1 MKNLRNGLLFL
12 GFFIFIIAASAIE
25 LHYIRLETVSVLTI
39 VILLVLLNL
48 NIIALLT
55 LIFFVSK
62 NLIKLYIERK
72 QKILGY
78 KFKTKIVV
86 IFVVLTSIPAALL
99 FFVASGLVT
108 NYIDKF
114 LTPQFRQPLTS
125 SLNVAKSVYEME
137 RQRAMEFARAVVSG
151 EKSAS
156 GYRTIHMNRSPE
168 NPTETIKAAFD
179 GKEGTEVIS
188 GENGDT
194 IRAAIPEYSQGKMTG
209 IVVIETTLPKD
220 IAVNVEKVKSAY
232 EDYLNMESW
241 KVPLKM
247 NYILILAFFTLIVV
261 FMALWVALRIA
272 RGITDPI
279 QSLAQATEEVA
290 SGNLDVRL
298 NLRRDDEIG
307 LLINSFNHMVS
318 GLKEGKETLQ
328 KAYVK
333 SDRER
338 LWMENILAN
347 INSGVVFL
355 DVHGRIL
362 TINVAACSIL
372 NVTVENVINKNYR
385 ELTAIIASE
394 ELNAL
399 ISGIIIKDLKGIEK
413 DVRVT
418 VGDKRLMLRVFVTT
432 LRDKAS
438 TPMGLLVVFD
448 DLTDLIKAQKAIAW
462 EEVARRIAHEIKNP
476 LTPIKLSTERMM
488 KKWEQKDKDFD
499 QIFERSTRT
508 IVNEVDSLKRLV
520 DEFSRFGKMPEIKKM
535 PTNLASIINEA
546 LELYKDYKGFNIK
559 VVLPLPGDMP
569 PVEMDGEQ
577 FKRVMINIFDNAFQA
592 MGNSGN
598 IELKV
603 HMDKPANRVFM
614 DIADDGPGMKE
625 DDKDKIFL
633 PYFSTK
639 KDGTGLGLAIAN
651 KIVMEHRGYIRV
663 RDNSPKGTIFTI
675 ELPIRD
681 I

>member
-62 NLIKLYIERK
+62 SLVKLYIERK

-108 NYIDKF
+108 NYIDKL
-114 LTPQFRQPLTS
+114 LTPQFRQPLNS
-125 SLNVAKSVYEME
+125 SLNVAKAVYELE
-137 RQRAMEFARAVVSG
+137 RQKTMEFARSFVSG
-151 EKSAS
+151 EKYAS
-156 GYRTIHMNRSPE
+156 GYRAVRMNKSPE
-168 NPTETIKAAFD
+168 NPTETVKAAFE

-188 GENGDT
+188 GENGDI
-194 IRAAIPEYSQGKMTG
+194 IRAAIPEYSGGKLTG
-209 IVVIETTLPKD
+209 IVVIETTLPQD
-220 IAVNVEKVKSAY
+220 IAANVEKVKSSY
-232 EDYLNMESW
+232 EEYLKLESW

-247 NYILILAFFTLIVV
+247 NYLMILAFITLIVV
-261 FMALWVALRIA
+261 FMSLWVALRIA

-290 SGNLDVRL
+290 SGNLEVRL
-298 NLRRDDEIG
+298 SLKREDEIG
-307 LLINSFNHMVS
+307 LLINSFNHMVA

-328 KAYVK
+328 KAYLK

-355 DVHGRIL
+355 DVHGKIL
-362 TINVAACSIL
+362 TINIAACSIL
-372 NVTVENVINKNYR
+372 NVNAEDVINKDYR

-394 ELNAL
+394 ELNSL
-399 ISGIIIKDLKGIEK
+399 IKGIIIKDLKGIEK

-418 VGDKRLMLRVFVTT
+418 VKDKRLILRVFITT
-432 LRDKAS
+432 LRDKAA
-438 TPMGLLVVFD
+438 TPIGLLVVFD
-448 DLTDLIKAQKAIAW
+448 DLTDVIKAQKALAW

-476 LTPIKLSTERMM
+476 LTPIKLSTERML

-499 QIFERSTRT
+499 QIFERSTKT

-535 PTNLASIINEA
+535 PVGLKGIINEV
-546 LELYKDYKGFNIK
+546 LELYKDYKGFNIN
-559 VVLPLPGDMP
+559 VLLPDDMP
-569 PVEMDGEQ
+569 SIELDGEQ

-603 HMDKPANRVFM
+603 YTDKAANRVFM
-614 DIADDGPGMKE
+614 DIADDGCGMKE
-625 DDKDKIFL
+625 EDKDKIFL

-663 RDNSPKGTIFTI
+663 RDNKPKGTIFTI

>member
-12 GFFIFIIAASAIE
+12 GFFVFIIAASAVE

-55 LIFFVSK
+55 LVFFVSK

-156 GYRTIHMNRSPE
+156 GYRTIRMSRSPE

-179 GKEGTEVIS
+179 GKQGTEVIS

-194 IRAAIPEYSQGKMTG
+194 IRAAVPEYSGGKMTG

-338 LWMENILAN
+338 LWMENILAS

-372 NVTVENVINKNYR
+372 NVTVENVINKNYK

-438 TPMGLLVVFD
+438 TPIGLLVVFD
-448 DLTDLIKAQKAIAW
+448 DLTDVIKAQKAIAW

-499 QIFERSTRT
+499 RIFERSTRT

-559 VVLPLPGDMP
+559 VLLPGDMP

-603 HMDKPANRVFM
+603 YIDKPTNRVFM

-663 RDNSPKGTIFTI
+663 RDNNPKGTIFTI

>member
-12 GFFIFIIAASAIE
+12 GFFVFIIAASAVE
-25 LHYIRLETVSVLTI
+25 LYYIRLETVSVLTI

-55 LIFFVSK
+55 LVFFVSK

-99 FFVASGLVT
+99 FVVSSGLVT
-108 NYIDKF
+108 NYIDKL

-125 SLNVAKSVYEME
+125 SLNIAKAVYEME
-137 RQRAMEFARAVVSG
+137 RQRAMDFARAVVSG
-151 EKSAS
+151 EKSVS
-156 GYRTIHMNRSPE
+156 GYRTVRMNRSPE

-194 IRAAIPEYSQGKMTG
+194 IRAAVPEYSQGKITG
-209 IVVIETTLPKD
+209 IIVIETTLPKD

-307 LLINSFNHMVS
+307 LLINSFNHMVA
-318 GLKEGKETLQ
+318 GLKDGKETLQ

-355 DVHGRIL
+355 DVHGKIL
-362 TINVAACSIL
+362 TINVAACFIL
-372 NVTVENVINKNYR
+372 NVNAEDVINKNYR
-385 ELTAIIASE
+385 ELTARIASE
-394 ELNAL
+394 ELNTL

-418 VGDKRLMLRVFVTT
+418 VGNKRLILKIFVTT

-438 TPMGLLVVFD
+438 TPIGLLVVFD
-448 DLTDLIKAQKAIAW
+448 DLTDVIKAQKAIAW

-508 IVNEVDSLKRLV
+508 IVNEVGSLKRLV

-535 PTNLASIINEA
+535 PMNIGSLINEA

-559 VVLPLPGDMP
+559 VLLPDDMP
-569 PVEMDGEQ
+569 PVEIDGEQ

-603 HMDKPANRVFM
+603 HMDKSANRVFV

-663 RDNSPKGTIFTI
+663 RDNNPKGTIFTI

>member
-12 GFFIFIIAASAIE
+12 GFFIFIIAASAVE

-114 LTPQFRQPLTS
+114 LTPQFMQPLTS

-156 GYRTIHMNRSPE
+156 GYRVARMNRSPE

-209 IVVIETTLPKD
+209 IIVIETTLPKD

-247 NYILILAFFTLIVV
+247 NYLLILAFFTLIVV

-298 NLRRDDEIG
+298 NLKREDEIG
-307 LLINSFNHMVS
+307 LLINSFNHMVA
-318 GLKEGKETLQ
+318 GLKDGKETLQ

-355 DVHGRIL
+355 DVHGKIL

-372 NVTVENVINKNYR
+372 NVTAENVLNKNYR

-418 VGDKRLMLRVFVTT
+418 VGDKRLILRVFVTT

-438 TPMGLLVVFD
+438 IPIGLLVVFD
-448 DLTDLIKAQKAIAW
+448 DLTDVIKAQKAIAW

-559 VVLPLPGDMP
+559 VLLPDDIQ

-592 MGNSGN
+592 IGNSGN

-603 HMDKPANRVFM
+603 YMDKPANRVFM

-625 DDKDKIFL
+625 NDKDKIFL

>member
-12 GFFIFIIAASAIE
+12 GFFIFIIAASAVE

-156 GYRTIHMNRSPE
+156 GYRTVRMNRSPE

-194 IRAAIPEYSQGKMTG
+194 IRAAVPEYSGGKITG
-209 IVVIETTLPKD
+209 IIIIETTLPKD

-298 NLRRDDEIG
+298 NLRREDEIG

-372 NVTVENVINKNYR
+372 NVKAEDVINKNYR

-413 DVRVT
+413 DVRVA

-603 HMDKPANRVFM
+603 YMDKPANRVFM

-625 DDKDKIFL
+625 EDKDKIFL

-663 RDNSPKGTIFTI
+663 RDNNPKGTIFTI

>member
-1 MKNLRNGLLFL
+1 
-12 GFFIFIIAASAIE
+12 
-25 LHYIRLETVSVLTI
+25 
-39 VILLVLLNL
+39 
-48 NIIALLT
+48 
-55 LIFFVSK
+55 
-62 NLIKLYIERK
+62 
-72 QKILGY
+72 
-78 KFKTKIVV
+78 
-86 IFVVLTSIPAALL
+86 
-99 FFVASGLVT
+99 
-108 NYIDKF
+108 
-114 LTPQFRQPLTS
+114 
-125 SLNVAKSVYEME
+125 
-137 RQRAMEFARAVVSG
+137 
-151 EKSAS
+151 
-156 GYRTIHMNRSPE
+156 
-168 NPTETIKAAFD
+168 
-179 GKEGTEVIS
+179 
-188 GENGDT
+188 
-194 IRAAIPEYSQGKMTG
+194 
-209 IVVIETTLPKD
+209 
-220 IAVNVEKVKSAY
+220 
-232 EDYLNMESW
+232 MESW

-298 NLRRDDEIG
+298 NLRREDEIG
-307 LLINSFNHMVS
+307 LLINSFNHMVA

-355 DVHGRIL
+355 DVHGKIL

-372 NVTVENVINKNYR
+372 NVNAEDVINKNYS

-394 ELNAL
+394 ELNTL

-418 VGDKRLMLRVFVTT
+418 VGDKRLILRVFVTT

-438 TPMGLLVVFD
+438 TPIGLLVVFD
-448 DLTDLIKAQKAIAW
+448 DLTDVIKAQKAIAW

-520 DEFSRFGKMPEIKKM
+520 DEFSRFGKMPEIKKR

-559 VVLPLPGDMP
+559 VVLPLPDDMP

-603 HMDKPANRVFM
+603 HMDKAANRVFM

-639 KDGTGLGLAIAN
+639 RTAQGWGWLLQTKLLWNTG
-651 KIVMEHRGYIRV
+651 
-663 RDNSPKGTIFTI
+663 
-675 ELPIRD
+675 D
-681 I
+681 ISG

>member
-39 VILLVLLNL
+39 VILLVVLNL

-156 GYRTIHMNRSPE
+156 GYRTIRMNKSPE
-168 NPTETIKAAFD
+168 NPTETIKSAFD
-179 GKEGTEVIS
+179 GKQGTEVIS

-194 IRAAIPEYSQGKMTG
+194 IRAAVPEYSGGKMTG
-209 IVVIETTLPKD
+209 IIIIETTLPKD

-298 NLRRDDEIG
+298 NLRREDEIG

-362 TINVAACSIL
+362 TINVAASSIL
-372 NVTVENVINKNYR
+372 NVKAEDVINKNYR
-385 ELTAIIASE
+385 DLTAIIASE

-418 VGDKRLMLRVFVTT
+418 VGDKRLILRVFVTT

-438 TPMGLLVVFD
+438 TPIGLLVVFD

-535 PTNLASIINEA
+535 PANLASIINEA

-559 VVLPLPGDMP
+559 VLLPDDMP

-603 HMDKPANRVFM
+603 YMDKPANRVFM

-663 RDNSPKGTIFTI
+663 RDNNPKGTIFTI

>member
-1 MKNLRNGLLFL
+1 
-12 GFFIFIIAASAIE
+12 
-25 LHYIRLETVSVLTI
+25 
-39 VILLVLLNL
+39 
-48 NIIALLT
+48 
-55 LIFFVSK
+55 
-62 NLIKLYIERK
+62 
-72 QKILGY
+72 
-78 KFKTKIVV
+78 
-86 IFVVLTSIPAALL
+86 
-99 FFVASGLVT
+99 
-108 NYIDKF
+108 
-114 LTPQFRQPLTS
+114 
-125 SLNVAKSVYEME
+125 
-137 RQRAMEFARAVVSG
+137 
-151 EKSAS
+151 
-156 GYRTIHMNRSPE
+156 
-168 NPTETIKAAFD
+168 
-179 GKEGTEVIS
+179 
-188 GENGDT
+188 
-194 IRAAIPEYSQGKMTG
+194 
-209 IVVIETTLPKD
+209 
-220 IAVNVEKVKSAY
+220 
-232 EDYLNMESW
+232 MESW

-247 NYILILAFFTLIVV
+247 NYLLILAFFTLIVV

-298 NLRRDDEIG
+298 NLRREDEIG
-307 LLINSFNHMVS
+307 LLINSFNHMVA
-318 GLKEGKETLQ
+318 GLKDGKETLQ

-355 DVHGRIL
+355 DVYGKIL
-362 TINVAACSIL
+362 TINVAARSIL
-372 NVTVENVINKNYR
+372 NVNAEDVINKNYR
-385 ELTAIIASE
+385 ELTAMIASE

-418 VGDKRLMLRVFVTT
+418 VGDKRLILRVFVTT

-438 TPMGLLVVFD
+438 IPIGLLVVFD
-448 DLTDLIKAQKAIAW
+448 DLTDVIKAQKAIAW

-546 LELYKDYKGFNIK
+546 LELYKDYKGFNVK
-559 VVLPLPGDMP
+559 VLLPGDMP

-603 HMDKPANRVFM
+603 YMDKAANRVFM

>member
-1 MKNLRNGLLFL
+1 MKNLRKGLLFL
-12 GFFIFIIAASAIE
+12 GFFVFIIAASAVE
-25 LHYIRLETVSVLTI
+25 LYYIRLETVSVLTI

-55 LIFFVSK
+55 LVFFVSK

-99 FFVASGLVT
+99 FFVSSGLVT
-108 NYIDKF
+108 NYIDK
-114 LTPQFRQPLTS
+114 LLAPQFRQPLTS
-125 SLNVAKSVYEME
+125 SLNVAKAVYEME
-137 RQRAMEFARAVVSG
+137 RQRAIDFARSVVSG

-156 GYRTIHMNRSPE
+156 GYRVVRMNRSPE

-194 IRAAIPEYSQGKMTG
+194 IRAAVPEYSQGKMTG
-209 IVVIETTLPKD
+209 IIVIETTLPKD
-220 IAVNVEKVKSAY
+220 IVVNVEKVKSAY

-307 LLINSFNHMVS
+307 LLINSFNHMVA

-355 DVHGRIL
+355 DVHGKIL
-362 TINVAACSIL
+362 TINVAAYSIL
-372 NVTVENVINKNYR
+372 NVNAEDVINKNYR

-394 ELNAL
+394 ELNTL

-418 VGDKRLMLRVFVTT
+418 VGDKRLILRVFVTT

-438 TPMGLLVVFD
+438 TPIGLLVVFD
-448 DLTDLIKAQKAIAW
+448 DLTDVIKAQKTIAW

-508 IVNEVDSLKRLV
+508 IVNEVGSLKRLV

-559 VVLPLPGDMP
+559 VLLPDDVP

-603 HMDKPANRVFM
+603 HMDKAANRVFM

-663 RDNSPKGTIFTI
+663 RDNKPKGTIFTI

>member
-12 GFFIFIIAASAIE
+12 GFFIFIIAALAIE
-25 LHYIRLETVSVLTI
+25 LHYIRLETVSFLTI

-55 LIFFVSK
+55 LIFFVGKS
-62 NLIKLYIERK
+62 LIKLYIERK

-156 GYRTIHMNRSPE
+156 GYRTIRMNKNPE

-188 GENGDT
+188 GESGDT
-194 IRAAIPEYSQGKMTG
+194 IRAAVPEYSQGKMTG
-209 IVVIETTLPKD
+209 IIIIETTLPKD

-247 NYILILAFFTLIVV
+247 NYLLILAFFTLIVV

-272 RGITDPI
+272 KGITDPI

-298 NLRRDDEIG
+298 NLRREDEIG

-333 SDRER
+333 
-338 LWMENILAN
+338 
-347 INSGVVFL
+347 
-355 DVHGRIL
+355 
-362 TINVAACSIL
+362 
-372 NVTVENVINKNYR
+372 
-385 ELTAIIASE
+385 
-394 ELNAL
+394 
-399 ISGIIIKDLKGIEK
+399 
-413 DVRVT
+413 
-418 VGDKRLMLRVFVTT
+418 
-432 LRDKAS
+432 
-438 TPMGLLVVFD
+438 
-448 DLTDLIKAQKAIAW
+448 
-462 EEVARRIAHEIKNP
+462 
-476 LTPIKLSTERMM
+476 
-488 KKWEQKDKDFD
+488 
-499 QIFERSTRT
+499 
-508 IVNEVDSLKRLV
+508 
-520 DEFSRFGKMPEIKKM
+520 
-535 PTNLASIINEA
+535 
-546 LELYKDYKGFNIK
+546 
-559 VVLPLPGDMP
+559 
-569 PVEMDGEQ
+569 
-577 FKRVMINIFDNAFQA
+577 
-592 MGNSGN
+592 
-598 IELKV
+598 
-603 HMDKPANRVFM
+603 
-614 DIADDGPGMKE
+614 
-625 DDKDKIFL
+625 
-633 PYFSTK
+633 
-639 KDGTGLGLAIAN
+639 
-651 KIVMEHRGYIRV
+651 
-663 RDNSPKGTIFTI
+663 
-675 ELPIRD
+675 
-681 I
+681 

>member
-1 MKNLRNGLLFL
+1 
-12 GFFIFIIAASAIE
+12 
-25 LHYIRLETVSVLTI
+25 
-39 VILLVLLNL
+39 
-48 NIIALLT
+48 
-55 LIFFVSK
+55 
-62 NLIKLYIERK
+62 
-72 QKILGY
+72 
-78 KFKTKIVV
+78 
-86 IFVVLTSIPAALL
+86 
-99 FFVASGLVT
+99 
-108 NYIDKF
+108 
-114 LTPQFRQPLTS
+114 
-125 SLNVAKSVYEME
+125 
-137 RQRAMEFARAVVSG
+137 
-151 EKSAS
+151 
-156 GYRTIHMNRSPE
+156 
-168 NPTETIKAAFD
+168 
-179 GKEGTEVIS
+179 
-188 GENGDT
+188 
-194 IRAAIPEYSQGKMTG
+194 
-209 IVVIETTLPKD
+209 
-220 IAVNVEKVKSAY
+220 
-232 EDYLNMESW
+232 
-241 KVPLKM
+241 
-247 NYILILAFFTLIVV
+247 
-261 FMALWVALRIA
+261 
-272 RGITDPI
+272 
-279 QSLAQATEEVA
+279 
-290 SGNLDVRL
+290 
-298 NLRRDDEIG
+298 
-307 LLINSFNHMVS
+307 
-318 GLKEGKETLQ
+318 
-328 KAYVK
+328 VK

-372 NVTVENVINKNYR
+372 NATVENVINKNYR
-385 ELTAIIASE
+385 ELTAMIASE

-438 TPMGLLVVFD
+438 TPIGLLVVFD
-448 DLTDLIKAQKAIAW
+448 DLTDIIKAQKAIAW

-520 DEFSRFGKMPEIKKM
+520 DEFSRFGKMPEIKKR
-535 PTNLASIINEA
+535 PANLASIINEA

-577 FKRVMINIFDNAFQA
+577 FKRVMINVFDNAFQA

-603 HMDKPANRVFM
+603 YMDKPANRVFM

-625 DDKDKIFL
+625 EDKDKIFL

>member
-12 GFFIFIIAASAIE
+12 VVFIFIIAASAVE

-39 VILLVLLNL
+39 VVLLVLLNL

-62 NLIKLYIERK
+62 SLIKLYIERK

-99 FFVASGLVT
+99 FLVASGLVT
-108 NYIDKF
+108 NYIDKL

-125 SLNVAKSVYEME
+125 SLNVAKAVYEME
-137 RQRAMEFARAVVSG
+137 RQRTMEFARAVVSG

-156 GYRTIHMNRSPE
+156 GYRVVRMNRSPE

-209 IVVIETTLPKD
+209 IIVIETTLPED

-247 NYILILAFFTLIVV
+247 NYLLILAFFTLIVV

-279 QSLAQATEEVA
+279 QSLAIATEEVA

-298 NLRRDDEIG
+298 NLEREDEIG
-307 LLINSFNHMVS
+307 LLINSFNHMVA
-318 GLKEGKETLQ
+318 GLKDGKETLQ

-355 DVHGRIL
+355 DVHGKIL

-372 NVTVENVINKNYR
+372 NVNAEDVLNKNYR

-418 VGDKRLMLRVFVTT
+418 VGDKRLILRVFVTT

-438 TPMGLLVVFD
+438 IPIGLLVVFD
-448 DLTDLIKAQKAIAW
+448 DLTDVIKAQKAIAW

-488 KKWEQKDKDFD
+488 KKWEQKDNDFD
-499 QIFERSTRT
+499 RIFERSTRT

-559 VVLPLPGDMP
+559 VLLPDDVP

-603 HMDKPANRVFM
+603 YMDRAANRVFM

>member
-12 GFFIFIIAASAIE
+12 GFFIFIIAALAIE
-25 LHYIRLETVSVLTI
+25 LHYIRLETVSFLTI

-55 LIFFVSK
+55 LIFFVGKS
-62 NLIKLYIERK
+62 LIKLYIERK

-156 GYRTIHMNRSPE
+156 GYRTIRMNKNPE

-188 GENGDT
+188 GESGDT
-194 IRAAIPEYSQGKMTG
+194 IRAAVPEYSQGKMTG
-209 IVVIETTLPKD
+209 IIIIETTLPKD

-247 NYILILAFFTLIVV
+247 NYLLILAFFTLIVV

-272 RGITDPI
+272 KGITDPI

-298 NLRRDDEIG
+298 NLRREDEIG

-372 NVTVENVINKNYR
+372 NVTVQNVINKNYK

-399 ISGIIIKDLKGIEK
+399 ISGIIIKDLKSIEK

-418 VGDKRLMLRVFVTT
+418 VGDKRLILRVFVTT

-438 TPMGLLVVFD
+438 TPIGLLVVFD
-448 DLTDLIKAQKAIAW
+448 DLTDVIKAQKAIAW

-520 DEFSRFGKMPEIKKM
+520 DEFSRFGKMPEIKKR
-535 PTNLASIINEA
+535 PTSLASIINEA
-546 LELYKDYKGFNIK
+546 LELFKDYKGFNIK
-559 VVLPLPGDMP
+559 VVLPLPDDVP

-603 HMDKPANRVFM
+603 HMDKAANRVFM

-663 RDNSPKGTIFTI
+663 RDNNPKGTIFTI

>member
-1 MKNLRNGLLFL
+1 MKNLRHGIIFL
-12 GFFIFIIAASAIE
+12 GVFVFIIIASAIE
-25 LHYIRLETVSVLTI
+25 LHYMRVESVSALTI
-39 VILLVLLNL
+39 VIVLVLLNL
-48 NIIALLT
+48 NVIALLT

-86 IFVVLTSIPAALL
+86 IFVVLTSIPAGVL

-108 NYIDKF
+108 NYIDK
-114 LTPQFRQPLTS
+114 LLNPQFSQPLTS
-125 SLNVAKSVYEME
+125 SLNVAKAVYEME
-137 RQRAMEFARAVVSG
+137 RQKTIEFARAVAAG
-151 EKSAS
+151 ERAVS
-156 GYRTIHMNRSPE
+156 GYRVMRMNRSPE

-179 GKEGTEVIS
+179 GKEGAEVIS
-188 GENGDT
+188 GEDGDT
-194 IRAAIPEYSQGKMTG
+194 IRAAIPEYSGGKLTG
-209 IVVIETTLPKD
+209 IVVVETSLPKD
-220 IAVNVEKVKSAY
+220 IAVNVEKVKNAY
-232 EDYLNMESW
+232 EDYLKLESW
-241 KVPLKM
+241 KAPLKM
-247 NYILILAFFTLIVV
+247 NYLLILAFFTLIVV
-261 FMALWVALRIA
+261 FMSLWVALRIA
-272 RGITDPI
+272 KGITDPI

-290 SGNLDVRL
+290 SGNLDVHL
-298 NLRRDDEIG
+298 NLKREDEIG
-307 LLINSFNHMVS
+307 LLINSFNHMVA
-318 GLKEGKETLQ
+318 GLKDGKETLQ
-328 KAYVK
+328 KAYLK

-338 LWMENILAN
+338 LWMENILAH

-362 TINVAACSIL
+362 TMNSAACSIL
-372 NVTVENVINKNYR
+372 NVKTEDVINKNYR
-385 ELTAIIASE
+385 ELTARIASE

-413 DVRVT
+413 DVRV
-418 VGDKRLMLRVFVTT
+418 VAGDKRLILRVFVTT

-438 TPMGLLVVFD
+438 TPIGLLVVFD
-448 DLTDLIKAQKAIAW
+448 DLTDVIKAQKAFAW

-488 KKWEQKDKDFD
+488 KKWERKDKDFD
-499 QIFERSTRT
+499 QIFQRSTRT

-535 PTNLASIINEA
+535 PTNLASIINELLA
-546 LELYKDYKGFNIK
+546 LYKDYKGFNIK
-559 VVLPLPGDMP
+559 VLLPVDMP
-569 PVEMDGEQ
+569 LIEIDGEQ
-577 FKRVMINIFDNAFQA
+577 FKRALINIFDNAFQA

-598 IELKV
+598 IELKAQI
-603 HMDKPANRVFM
+603 DKASNRVSI
-614 DIADDGPGMKE
+614 DVADDGPGMKGE
-625 DDKDKIFL
+625 DKDKIFL

-651 KIVMEHRGYIRV
+651 KIVTEHRGYIRV
-663 RDNSPKGTIFTI
+663 RDNNPKGTIFTI
-675 ELPIRD
+675 DLPIRE

>member
-12 GFFIFIIAASAIE
+12 GVFIFIIAASAVE

-55 LIFFVSK
+55 LVFFVSK

-108 NYIDKF
+108 NYIDKL

-125 SLNVAKSVYEME
+125 SLNVAKAVYEME

-156 GYRTIHMNRSPE
+156 GYRTVRMNRSPE

-194 IRAAIPEYSQGKMTG
+194 IRAAVPEYSGGKMTG
-209 IVVIETTLPKD
+209 IIIIETTLPKD

-298 NLRRDDEIG
+298 NLRREDEIG

-372 NVTVENVINKNYR
+372 NVKAEDVINKNYR
-385 ELTAIIASE
+385 DLTAKIASE
-394 ELNAL
+394 ELNTL

-418 VGDKRLMLRVFVTT
+418 VGDERLILRVFVTT

-438 TPMGLLVVFD
+438 TPIGLLVVFD
-448 DLTDLIKAQKAIAW
+448 DLTDVIKAQKAIAW

-559 VVLPLPGDMP
+559 VLLPDDVP

-603 HMDKPANRVFM
+603 HMDKAANRVFM

-663 RDNSPKGTIFTI
+663 RDNNPKGTIFTI
-675 ELPIRD
+675 ELPIRE